1 MTSRPEKGIGLF
13 YTRDSMGSSDLA
25 PPQYFEWGS
34 RAAARLGVTLNGSA
48 AAIEGMIARKAWADG
63 DLFLDYGLAG
73 NTLARPGFEAF
84 RRRALADPAVSH
96 LFVPL
101 RERIAR
107 LDNPVEAVQAEL
119 ELRAAGLTLVF
130 QDEVA
135 GPIRVGE
142 QVDVLQVLPALL
154 AYGASGKFRRD
165 LARKLIEAKIRLATQ
180 GYTIGGDAPYGFER
194 WLCSTA
200 GVPKRRLEF
209 REKVKL
215 PGHHVVWLPTAEAEM
230 VVLRRILALYP
241 TTPAARIAAAL
252 NAEGVP
258 SPNAGRTYTTAGGH
272 VVQVSGQWTQNSVRN
287 AATHPALEAVME
299 YGRRAFGDQLRFTP
313 NGPRPLEPGD
323 YGENKKLLTVNNPPE
338 RRMAAPVPVDRPPV
352 LTADERAALLAVAAA
367 RGRSQRGKPRARGD
381 APNPLGGRVFDMNC
395 GWLMYRYQRRG
406 RWCYTCGLYQN
417 SEARCCEHNVVGGAA
432 ATRFVLACLRQRV
445 SSVGAVEKLRARL
458 RQLAA
463 GEAASDPADDRRA
476 AVEAELTRVKRQLE
490 TAGRNMAL
498 AEDDDEREAMRA
510 TFNGLKADR
519 ARLEREVKQ
528 SSSGRESGAD
538 PEREVELALA
548 GLDRVTEL
556 AAAADADMPA
566 VSELFARVG
575 MKLYLRFRREERGR
589 QVKNVPAGGV
599 LTFGDSPPPVPL
611 YEGPSDRPV
620 IKRMIAAGEPVSSG
634 LGNGSPGILVAG
646 QSVGGSANVKRGTRR
661 CSRPPAH

>member
-1 MTSRPEKGIGLF
+1 MTRRPEKGRGLF

-25 PPQYFEWGS
+25 PPRYVEWA
-34 RAAARLGVTLNGSA
+34 RREAARLGVTLAGTPE
-48 AAIEGMIARKAWADG
+48 AIEGMIARKASADG
-63 DLFLDYGLAG
+63 DLYLDYGLAG

-84 RRRALADPAVSH
+84 RRRALADLAVSH

-107 LDNPVEAVQAEL
+107 LDNPVEAVQAEI
-119 ELRAAGLTLVF
+119 ELRYAGLTLVF

-135 GPIRVGE
+135 APFRTGE

-165 LARKLIEAKIRLATQ
+165 LARKLIEAKVRLAGQ
-180 GYTIGGDAPYGFER
+180 GFTIGGDPPYGFER

-200 GVPKRRLEF
+200 GEPKRRLEF
-209 REKVKL
+209 HERVKL
-215 PGHHVVWLPTAEAEM
+215 PGHHVVWLPTAEAEL

-252 NAEGVP
+252 NADGIP

-272 VVQVSGQWTQNSVRN
+272 TVPVSGLWTQNGVRN

-313 NGPRPLEPGD
+313 TGPRALEAGD
-323 YGENKKLLTVNNPPE
+323 YGENKKLLTVTNPPE
-338 RRMAAPVPVDRPPV
+338 RRMATPVPVDRPPV
-352 LTADERAALLAVAAA
+352 LTAAERAALLAVAAA
-367 RGRSQRGKPRARGD
+367 RGQGQRGKPRARGD
-381 APNPLGGRVFDMNC
+381 APNPLGGRVFDLNC

-417 SEARCCEHNVVGGAA
+417 SEARCCDHNVIGGAA

-445 SSVGAVEKLRARL
+445 LSAGAADKLRARL

-463 GEAASDPADDRRA
+463 GEVGGNPADDRRA
-476 AVEAELTRVKRQLE
+476 GAEAELARVKRQLE

-498 AEDDDEREAMRA
+498 AADDDEREAMRA
-510 TFNGLKADR
+510 TYNGLKADR
-519 ARLEREVKQ
+519 ARLERELAQ
-528 SSSGRESGAD
+528 SSSSRAGAAD
-538 PEREVELALA
+538 PEREVAAALA
-548 GLDRVTEL
+548 GLDRLTEL
-556 AAAADADMPA
+556 ADAADADVTA
-566 VSELFARVG
+566 VGALFARVDV
-575 MKLYLRFRREERGR
+575 KLYLRFRREERGR
-589 QVKNVPAGGV
+589 QAKNVPAGGV
-599 LTFGDSPPPVPL
+599 LTFGSTPPPVPL
-611 YEGPSDRPV
+611 YEGPVDRPV
-620 IKRMIAAGEPVSSG
+620 IKRMIAAGEPVSSVP
-634 LGNGSPGILVAG
+634 GNVSPGEFVTG
-646 QSVGGSANVKRGTRR
+646 QSVGGSANVKRGTTR
-661 CSRPPAH
+661 CC